1 MLHYFQSLFISI
13 RFCEINLQIA
23 SIRCKPWQKY
33 YPKHAVAVAECH
45 EYGCYKYIVAKSTPQ
60 YGYHAEEIEIRYLAR
75 TRQLYVEAIYITYS
89 PCTILLL
96 GAFPHCYRKPFKFLC
111 VYETRKQTI
120 WSLKLLIQDGFTI
133 DAWDITG
140 ERNSAYCL
148 IEPNEE
154 EESRME
160 MQLKECQTLNVFRQ
174 RVKKIRSMIK
184 MKLHEPSF
192 SVDIQIRVFTLQI
205 SIPNYAMFARP
216 SPTGK
221 QITIHTSGTATCSKL
236 CHRY

>member
-89 PCTILLL
+89 PD
-96 GAFPHCYRKPFKFLC
+96 GGY
-111 VYETRKQTI
+111 
-120 WSLKLLIQDGFTI
+120 IQCI
-133 DAWDITG
+133 
-140 ERNSAYCL
+140 SV
-148 IEPNEE
+148 
-154 EESRME
+154 
-160 MQLKECQTLNVFRQ
+160 QTLIFRL
-174 RVKKIRSMIK
+174 VMNCIRQKTPKSA
-184 MKLHEPSF
+184 L
-192 SVDIQIRVFTLQI
+192 
-205 SIPNYAMFARP
+205 
-216 SPTGK
+216 
-221 QITIHTSGTATCSKL
+221 
-236 CHRY
+236 